1 MRETMGVKDW
11 VLHDI
16 RRVVLVRMSDFK
28 DVDSET
34 AEAILARAEKGM
46 ERVYNESAEFVYKKR
61 AALELWHACLF
72 DVLNG
77 KSRKATLRDHGQLR
91 RERRDGPI
99 ESWLTRPADRPAGP
113 A

>member
-34 AEAILARAEKGM
+34 AEAIL
-46 ERVYNESAEFVYKKR
+46 V
-61 AALELWHACLF
+61 
-72 DVLNG
+72 
-77 KSRKATLRDHGQLR
+77 
-91 RERRDGPI
+91 
-99 ESWLTRPADRPAGP
+99 
-113 A
+113 